1 MATENKNETVTY
13 LVQVRGPNGEEERCS
28 IKPDENPTVLRQK
41 ISLSPKF
48 TTYTA
53 FHFEVENLKG
63 GDDLVLDENTPFS
76 AIPLIGNN
84 STLLVV
90 PDMYNAKTIR
100 YQIKYSIAMLSNK
113 FPLVSQIVKFNT
125 DELPE
130 NLKEYTKQFEERAK
144 LIKENKEVTPIELKD
159 RKNESLTVEDIAFKE
174 AALAQE
180 ESFPADDLDV
190 LAKLREAVAGEEKI
204 SIKSLSISSYNPPTA
219 SRLAMGDLIYLR
231 VREFDSQIELH
242 FLFTN
247 PVYLLSYIDAD
258 F

>member
-1 MATENKNETVTY
+1 MATENTKETVTY
-13 LVQVRGPNGEEERCS
+13 LVQVRGPNGEEERCV
-28 IKPDENPTVLRQK
+28 IKPSDNPTVLKQR

-48 TTYTA
+48 TTYTS

-63 GDDLVLDENTPFS
+63 GDDLVLDEGTPFS
-76 AIPLIGNN
+76 AVPLIGNN

-100 YQIKYSIAMLSNK
+100 HQIKYSIAMLSNK
-113 FPLVSQIVKFNT
+113 YPIVSQIVKFNA

-130 NLKEYTKQFEERAK
+130 NLTEYTKQIEERAK
-144 LIKENKEVTPIELKD
+144 LVREKKEFPPLDLKERV
-159 RKNESLTVEDIAFKE
+159 NENMMKEDIAFKE
-174 AALAQE
+174 AALAQGE
-180 ESFPADDLDV
+180 FFPADDLTI

-231 VREFDSQIELH
+231 VC
-242 FLFTN
+242 
-247 PVYLLSYIDAD
+247 VLSFIPHSCSNSLNLY
-258 F
+258 FSFSHL

>member
-1 MATENKNETVTY
+1 MATENTKETVTY
-13 LVQVRGPNGEEERCS
+13 LIQVRGPNGEEERCTITPS
-28 IKPDENPTVLRQK
+28 ENPTVLRQK

-84 STLLVV
+84 STLLLV

-113 FPLVSQIVKFNT
+113 FPVVSQIVKFNA

-130 NLKEYTKQFEERAK
+130 NLKEYTKQMAERAK
-144 LIKENKEVTPIELKD
+144 LIEEKKEAPPMDLKERVNETLK
-159 RKNESLTVEDIAFKE
+159 EEDIAFKE
-174 AALAQE
+174 AALAQG
-180 ESFPADDLDV
+180 ESFPADDLAV

-231 VREFDSQIELH
+231 VRSFDFQPST
-242 FLFTN
+242 LFCSPN
-247 PVYLLSYIDAD
+247 
-258 F
+258 